1 MSLVSDKL
9 HFFSQIMT
17 SKKCSFPQNILF
29 NPKQTFAAKFCQ
41 IDPNVLNQ
49 KFCFVQIE
57 FSPTKW
63 LHQGVSVGWSAGWSV
78 YRMVHRFKSD
88 SQNLSNI
95 FFWNIVHFLPK
106 NQLFQWNCTIF
117 PSMLFHPICPNCSI
131 LTKTLFCQ
139 NCGSFPELYTAQN
152 TSVHPRC
159 AFFFQHNFFDPNIS
173 FPIERVCCLWFVYLS
188 KYQKWIIHKNHRA
201 D

>member
-1 MSLVSDKL
+1 MWIVVLMSLVSDKL
-9 HFFSQIMT
+9 HFLPKSWHPKVNMNYCHEPCFRHIAFFFAQIMT
-17 SKKCSFPQNILF
+17 SKKWSFPQNILF

-63 LHQGVSVGWSAGWSV
+63 LHEGVSVGWSAGWSV
-78 YRMVHRFKSD
+78 YRIVHRFKSD

-106 NQLFQWNCTIF
+106 NQLF
-117 PSMLFHPICPNCSI
+117 
-131 LTKTLFCQ
+131 
-139 NCGSFPELYTAQN
+139 
-152 TSVHPRC
+152 
-159 AFFFQHNFFDPNIS
+159 AF
-173 FPIERVCCLWFVYLS
+173 L
-188 KYQKWIIHKNHRA
+188 
-201 D
+201 

>member
-9 HFFSQIMT
+9 HFLPKSWHPKVNMNHCHEPCFRQIAFFSQIMT

-29 NPKQTFAAKFCQ
+29 NPKQTFAANFCQ

-95 FFWNIVHFLPK
+95 FFEISYIFCPK
-106 NQLFQWNCTIF
+106 INFSSGIALFSQACCFIQYAQIA
-117 PSMLFHPICPNCSI
+117 LF
-131 LTKTLFCQ
+131 
-139 NCGSFPELYTAQN
+139 
-152 TSVHPRC
+152 
-159 AFFFQHNFFDPNIS
+159 
-173 FPIERVCCLWFVYLS
+173 
-188 KYQKWIIHKNHRA
+188 
-201 D
+201 